1 MPKASPLQSDF
12 SGGEYNPLFF
22 GRVDSDRYKVGL
34 DTCKNYVPII
44 QGPVTRRPGSYY
56 AGAANGGMVL
66 LIPFQSSVTNSFI
79 LEVGA
84 GYIRFWKNYAQV
96 MSGMSP
102 YSISNPFS
110 SGDLPGLQWV
120 QDNDVLYIAHPNYP
134 PFILSYFADNS
145 WVLTQPFNAKG
156 PYLPAQNTS
165 RPGNTGPL
173 APTSGACT
181 FAITSSTGTYPTYS
195 SVLETGSA
203 TFLASDQFRTI
214 MLLQQSLWQPYQ
226 IVVVTN
232 SQKVTISPVFDAIFG
247 VTAAWVGDITAVRMG
262 LWNSVDGYPSCVVFH
277 EDRLV
282 FSGMAAHPQRI
293 DGSRTSDY
301 ENFTPVNPD
310 SSVPDSASYSF
321 TLNSNNLNQVEWLDS
336 TEQAMIAGS
345 LGGEWTL
352 KGSVQGEALTPSN
365 VSAKLTSYW
374 GSAPIRPVR
383 AGKST
388 IHVQRG
394 GKKVREMMYRFEYAG
409 FISTELTE
417 LAGHITAGST
427 VPGLPLGIKAMAYQ
441 QNPYA
446 VIWAVRFDG
455 QLIGATFDHD
465 AQSLKTGWHRH
476 QLGGTED
483 GINPPFIQSI
493 AVIPSP
499 DGTRDDLW
507 MAVVR
512 TVDGIKGV
520 YIEYLSKFFEATD
533 EQKDAHCLDFGAVY
547 DQPVSVSAILRTNP
561 AIVTATAHGF
571 SSGDQVIFDQVEG
584 ITSINGLSFTI
595 TVIDADNFSLNG
607 YDATGQPIQGAS
619 GQVRKKVTTISGL
632 GYAEGTTL
640 QVYADGALQPDQH
653 VSSGTI
659 ILPEP
664 AGTVHVGLS
673 YQSDLRLLPIEAG
686 SAGGTAL
693 GKTRRTQRVG
703 MYLYRTLGLKFGF
716 SFDALD
722 DIDLTTSDQTTG
734 VAPALYSGIASETT
748 DSDYDFY
755 NQFCIRQETALPGTI
770 LAIAP
775 MQETQD
781 RG

>member
-22 GRVDSDRYKVGL
+22 GRVDSDRYKQGL

-56 AGAANGGMVL
+56 AGAAGGSNVL
-66 LIPFQSSVTNSFI
+66 LIPFQASVLTSFI
-79 LEVGA
+79 VEIGA

-110 SGDLPGLQWV
+110 LGDLSGLRWV
-120 QDNDVLYIAHPNYP
+120 QDNDVIYITHPNYS
-134 PFILSYFADNS
+134 PFTLSYFSDTAWSLN
-145 WVLTQPFNAKG
+145 QPFLFGG
-156 PYLPAQNTS
+156 PYLPTVVTTQPTN
-165 RPGNTGPL
+165 PGPYIGGLTTTMEIS
-173 APTSGACT
+173 ATSGT
-181 FAITSSTGTYPTYS
+181 WPGYTSTLITAAAFFKTTDVGRPILLLQGPTWVSYVILAYSSSTS
-195 SVLETGSA
+195 
-203 TFLASDQFRTI
+203 
-214 MLLQQSLWQPYQ
+214 
-226 IVVVTN
+226 
-232 SQKVTISPVFDAIFG
+232 VTITPFFDDIFVYASAYTG
-247 VTAAWVGDITAVRMG
+247 VISAYKLGA
-262 LWNSVDGYPSCVVFH
+262 WNSTTGFPSCVTFH

-282 FSGMAAHPQRI
+282 FSGVAAYPNRI

-301 ENFTPVNPD
+301 KNFIPINPD
-310 SSVPDSASYSF
+310 GSVPDSASYSF
-321 TLNSNNLNQVEWLDS
+321 TLNASTLNQVEWLES
-336 TEQAMIAGS
+336 TEQALIAGS
-345 LGGEWTL
+345 LGGEWTI
-352 KGSVQGEALTPSN
+352 KASVQGEALTPSN

-374 GSAPIRPVR
+374 GSAPMRPVK

-417 LAGHITAGST
+417 LAGHITSGRPT
-427 VPGLPLGIKAMAYQ
+427 TGIPLGINALAYQ

-446 VIWAVRFDG
+446 VIWVLRNDG

-465 AQSLKTGWHRH
+465 AQSLRTGWHRH
-476 QLGGTED
+476 QLGGVSD
-483 GINPPFIQSI
+483 SNGNAPFIQSI

-512 TVDGIKGV
+512 TVNGSSGV
-520 YIEYLSKFFEATD
+520 YIEYLSKYFEDTD

-547 DQPVSVSAILRTNP
+547 DQPVSIASITQANP
-561 AIVTATAHGF
+561 AVVTASAHGF
-571 SSGDQVIFDQVEG
+571 SNGNLVILEQVEG
-584 ITSINGLSFTI
+584 MTHVNGLTFTVAGV
-595 TVIDADNFSLNG
+595 TTNTFQLSGFDSTALLSG
-607 YDATGQPIQGAS
+607 TG
-619 GQVRKKVTTISGL
+619 GQARKKVSTVSGL
-632 GYAEGTTL
+632 GYLEGTTV
-640 QVYADGALQPDQH
+640 QVYADGALQPDQL
-653 VSSGTI
+653 VSSGAIT
-659 ILPEP
+659 LSEP

-686 SAGGTAL
+686 AAGGTAL

-703 MYLYRTLGLKFGF
+703 LYLHRTLGLKFGF

-722 DIDLTTSDQTTG
+722 ELDFTTLDQITG
-734 VAPALYSGIASETT
+734 VAPALYTGIKSETT